1 MHVAL
6 EDQQQPKLE
15 ASLPLPGV
23 NHLES
28 DSTGREGPLR
38 GQGTELVHFLSRAG
52 VCTDFTFPGLHHTKG
67 TAGGEGYAERTPIGG
82 CRSWQRV
89 FIRIPN
95 QLSLV
100 EISNASLQTHRH
112 RAILNVIWMN
122 HTSRAEKW
130 PKVKPY

>member
-1 MHVAL
+1 MAL
-6 EDQQQPKLE
+6 EDEQQMKLKV
-15 ASLPLPGV
+15 SLPLPDV
-23 NHLES
+23 NCVDS
-28 DSTGREGPLR
+28 DSTGREGA
-38 GQGTELVHFLSRAG
+38 SARARDRASPFPQP
-52 VCTDFTFPGLHHTKG
+52 CWCLHDLIFPGLHHTKG
-67 TAGGEGYAERTPIGG
+67 KAGDEGYAERTPIGG

-100 EISNASLQTHRH
+100 EISNALLQTHRH
-112 RAILNVIWMN
+112 RAILNVIRMN